1 MQMQSSNVCQTP
13 GCVHAASE
21 MLKSLDKSVDPCD
34 DFYNFTCGK
43 FLQNTKIPGERANVD
58 SFSIVNE
65 KLKEQIFNI
74 ITEDSK
80 EDEPKPFTLAK
91 KYFQSCMNKTI
102 IEERGLT
109 PLKELID
116 SFGGWP
122 VVLGDKWDAQESIW
136 DWKDDIKKFRKE
148 GMEFEHIFSLGVPST
163 AENSSVR
170 GLQVSRR
177 SYNLTITWV

>member
-1 MQMQSSNVCQTP
+1 MQTQSTNVCQTP

-21 MLKSLDKSVDPCD
+21 MLKLLDESVDPCD
-34 DFYNFTCGK
+34 DFYNFACGK
-43 FLQNTKIPGERANVD
+43 FIQNTKIPSEAANID

-65 KLKEQIFNI
+65 KLKKQIFNI
-74 ITEDSK
+74 ITEESK
-80 EDEPKPFTLAK
+80 DGEPRPFTLARS
-91 KYFQSCMNKTI
+91 YYQSCMNKTI

-109 PLKELID
+109 PLKELIA

-122 VVLGDKWDAQESIW
+122 VVLGDEWDAQESTW

-148 GMEFEHIFSLGVPST
+148 GMEFEHVFSLGVPPR

-170 GLQVSRR
+170 GLQVSLLGRFFFR
-177 SYNLTITWV
+177 NP